1 MKNLYTWVAAFLFVA
16 LAISVMACTSASSA
30 GTVTV
35 VDRPD
40 IHAVNTNYMGYRA
53 PLRPLNFIKLPVG
66 SIRPRVG
73 KEFLELQPRRPGP
86 DI

>member
-1 MKNLYTWVAAFLFVA
+1 MGGCLPFRGIGNFGYGLYFCL
-16 LAISVMACTSASSA
+16 SA

-66 SIRPRVG
+66 SIRPEG
-73 KEFLELQPRRPGP
+73 G
-86 DI
+86 